1 MNKKIIIGLVLAI
14 VIACAATA
22 YIALDMMDY
31 EKKTVEIFENGTSM
45 EVPATLELTNR
56 TEDIVNFDDKEN
68 TTHIVGFRY
77 DDSENFLNINGIV
90 ESIVD
95 EYIHNVTDK
104 AELQDN
110 GVFKLSADQRKKI
123 AAQSGINIKDKDDAK
138 DLYIGILK
146 NESLNQT
153 IIVVSE
159 NEQYVVDMMDSIEW
173 KASSI
178 KWKASSKERVTNETV
193 TEGNTNAPTNNH
205 AKSTNPVEEVDP
217 ETGYT
222 STQSGVSAE
231 NNEADYSDY
240 EVDYSDYEGDS
251 SDEEITY
258 GEEEFHVG

>member
-56 TEDIVNFDDKEN
+56 TEDSVNFDDKEN

-123 AAQSGINIKDKDDAK
+123 AAQSGINIKDKDDTK

-173 KASSI
+173 KASS
-178 KWKASSKERVTNETV
+178 KESVNNETV
-193 TEGNTNAPTNNH
+193 TEDNTNAPTNNPTKS
-205 AKSTNPVEEVDP
+205 AKPVEEEDP